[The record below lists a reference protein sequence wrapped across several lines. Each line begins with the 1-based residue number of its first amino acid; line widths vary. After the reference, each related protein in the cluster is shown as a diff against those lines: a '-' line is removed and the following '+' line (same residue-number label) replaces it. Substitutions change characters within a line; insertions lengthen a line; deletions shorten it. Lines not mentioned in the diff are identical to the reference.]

1 MIRVRN
7 SKQAVNQFTSLINEP
22 NFRLRLSQAVDN
34 PDSDDAKF
42 LARQVLPL
50 ITSVGATIPYSP
62 SERKDMFSRYCCLAL
77 VASSSC

>member
-1 MIRVRN
+1 
-7 SKQAVNQFTSLINEP
+7 
-22 NFRLRLSQAVDN
+22 VDD

-62 SERKDMFSRYCCLAL
+62 SERKDMFSRYCCLAHM
-77 VASSSC
+77 ASSSC